1 MAEDKTFKGII
12 IEALNFHN
20 RKIRDYIEQIADWK
34 ERFGV
39 LQRQK
44 QRYQEEYRNIKREVE
59 THTQENNKLKGEI
72 DSLRQIINRD
82 QRNDRCT
89 ACSSFQHTIQT
100 LKDVYENTL
109 TQKDNHITYLENRI
123 KELERRKHNDTNGNL
138 NGNLNI
144 GLSSPDS
151 TSKYTPHKTKTQ
163 PGSNDGHAAAESNGK
178 SHDKTEE
185 DPSPDRIDKSL
196 KLRLPRN
203 KKRSRYSEDP
213 SPEQKRQR
221 MEETMIEMHSD
232 GIDND
237 RITGK
242 SSRKDNLEK
251 RPHIIVPETC
261 LFDADLDEEE
271 EEAICDEKADNH
283 IGSDDAKNHS
293 ETKKNKWTIA
303 MDTSSSSENEDNG
316 LILQD
321 QGQKE
326 KQVNRSWL
334 HSMLSSPDLDQT
346 KLNIGG
352 QSDELEGRKIS
363 LMKNKSDPSHML
375 KQLNPGREK
384 GKTLSQHDSPLK
396 VVPLKDR
403 KIRKKTMK
411 SNCTNVS
418 DDIGGETVHIHSSPE
433 FSSPSLVS
441 HGQTV
446 RASQQPIDIPSD
458 HESPLI
464 LRSSGLTSENE
475 ERYPEVDVLFE
486 DSESSQSGKI
496 LNLSKDRSV
505 EKLSRKVRG
514 QKSRLPEKS
523 PDINSSLKMR
533 ERKSKV
539 QEKSPL
545 KDMSNMDDEFKNKLR
560 QSTLSQ
566 AFMNSTKQDTDLQQA
581 IEQSLQDSTG
591 KLCEKGQSND
601 ELIESKENSPPFK
614 KPAVPKPKF
623 KRSKVRKSAD
633 LDETIAPAHYAKHL
647 PDIDMEE
654 TMAPSRINDKPK
666 GGNSDPFTINGS
678 LDPAIEL
685 SQLCAE
691 SQDLGDELEM
701 TLQNRHNNGK
711 RENRVK
717 ESSDFIDT
725 LQDFRLEDLHGNG
738 DAPKTSTCVDFG
750 DDSQAIPCSSTSVK
764 FGGGRLKGQ
773 KKKLKTG
780 DMEDLEKEE
789 PQINKQMEDS
799 FDVRPKITA
808 EPGYAYVDVVR
819 GKDDRRKLKA
829 FWCQECADFYK
840 DTGESDE
847 AIQKRMQECS
857 RHRAKHAPPST
868 PEHFWSV
875 GFMDTPE
882 CEERGYINREESPEE
897 KKEPKFNRR
906 SKYRKLFKSKNEE
919 EKYS

>member
-1 MAEDKTFKGII
+1 MDMQ
-12 IEALNFHN
+12 LQNPN
-20 RKIRDYIEQIADWK
+20 R
-34 ERFGV
+34 
-39 LQRQK
+39 
-44 QRYQEEYRNIKREVE
+44 
-59 THTQENNKLKGEI
+59 
-72 DSLRQIINRD
+72 
-82 QRNDRCT
+82 
-89 ACSSFQHTIQT
+89 
-100 LKDVYENTL
+100 
-109 TQKDNHITYLENRI
+109 
-123 KELERRKHNDTNGNL
+123 
-138 NGNLNI
+138 
-144 GLSSPDS
+144 
-151 TSKYTPHKTKTQ
+151 
-163 PGSNDGHAAAESNGK
+163 K
-178 SHDKTEE
+178 SHDKIEE
-185 DPSPDRIDKSL
+185 DPSPDRLDKSL

-213 SPEQKRQR
+213 SPEQKRPR

-232 GIDND
+232 GVDNE

-261 LFDADLDEEE
+261 LFDADLFEEE
-271 EEAICDEKADNH
+271 EDAICDKNA
-283 IGSDDAKNHS
+283 DDAKNTTR
-293 ETKKNKWTIA
+293 TKKNKWTIA

-316 LILQD
+316 SKILD

-346 KLNIGG
+346 KLNKSE
-352 QSDELEGRKIS
+352 QSDGFEGRKIN
-363 LMKNKSDPSHML
+363 LKKNKSDPSHML
-375 KQLNPGREK
+375 KQLNPEREK
-384 GKTLSQHDSPLK
+384 TKTLSQDSSPLK
-396 VVPLKDR
+396 VVPLKNR
-403 KIRKKTMK
+403 RIAKKTMN
-411 SNCTNVS
+411 SNCTNLT
-418 DDIGGETVHIHSSPE
+418 DDPSGETVHIHSSPE

-441 HGQTV
+441 NG
-446 RASQQPIDIPSD
+446 RKARNNSMRPIDIPSD
-458 HESPLI
+458 NE
-464 LRSSGLTSENE
+464 SSGLTSENE
-475 ERYPEVDVLFE
+475 QRYPEVDVLFE
-486 DSESSQSGKI
+486 DSESSQSDKI
-496 LNLSKDRSV
+496 LNSSKDRSV
-505 EKLSRKVRG
+505 DKLSRKVRG
-514 QKSRLPEKS
+514 KKSRSQEKS

-545 KDMSNMDDEFKNKLR
+545 KDTSNMDEEFKNKLR

-581 IEQSLQDSTG
+581 IEQSLQESTG
-591 KLCEKGQSND
+591 KLYDKGQPNN

-614 KPAVPKPKF
+614 KPAVPKPRF
-623 KRSKVRKSAD
+623 KRSKVTRKTVD
-633 LDETIAPAHYAKHL
+633 LDETIAPVGDEKHL
-647 PDIDMEE
+647 SDIDMEE

-666 GGNSDPFTINGS
+666 GGNTDPFRINGS

-701 TLQNRHNNGK
+701 TLANRYNNGK

-717 ESSDFIDT
+717 ESTDCIDA
-725 LQDFRLEDLHGNG
+725 LQDFRLEDLHGNE
-738 DAPKTSTCVDFG
+738 DFPKTSTCIEFG
-750 DDSQAIPCSSTSVK
+750 EDSQAIPCSSTSVK

-780 DMEDLEKEE
+780 DTEDLETED
-789 PQINKQMEDS
+789 PQITKQMEDS
-799 FDVRPKITA
+799 FDVRPKTTT
-808 EPGYAYVDVVR
+808 EPDYAYVDVVR

-897 KKEPKFNRR
+897 KKEPTFNRR

-919 EKYS
+919 DKYS